1 MDFFLIGFQNKFS
14 PHMKGIASGTQV
26 RSKKKV
32 KYTNILSN
40 KIYRRT
46 PMLLVADTT
55 GEE

>member
-1 MDFFLIGFQNKFS
+1 
-14 PHMKGIASGTQV
+14 MKGIASGTQV

-32 KYTNILSN
+32 KDTNILSN